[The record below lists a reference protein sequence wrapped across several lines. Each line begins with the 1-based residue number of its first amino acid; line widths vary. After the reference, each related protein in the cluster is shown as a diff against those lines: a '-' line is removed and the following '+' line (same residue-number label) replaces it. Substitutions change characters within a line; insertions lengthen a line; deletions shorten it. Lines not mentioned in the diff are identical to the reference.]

1 MQWIIFGR
9 DRKLGIQWEET
20 GTLHPLDNS
29 KLSILIIFLSVF
41 AEACARLFSL
51 AFGLSETGHERLLGK
66 QT

>member
-51 AFGLSETGHERLLGK
+51 TFGLSETGHERLLGK

>member
-20 GTLHPLDNS
+20 GTSHPLDNS

-41 AEACARLFSL
+41 AEARARLFSL
-51 AFGLSETGHERLLGK
+51 VFGLSETGHERLLGK